1 MTTQPLTTEPVP
13 PTARAFTDRLRR
25 REAAV
30 GYWVVL
36 DAPVA
41 TERIARLGYDYVCVD
56 GQHGLVEYSGILR
69 ALTAVDAGGRSVGL
83 VRVGA
88 NDPFLI
94 GQALDAGA
102 AGVIVPL
109 VNSAEDAARAVSSAT
124 YPPQGT
130 RSYGPMRSGLRVG
143 PVPAEANAAIA
154 CLAMIETPEGL
165 EAVEEICA
173 VPGLTGVYVGPSDLC
188 LAVGGAFP
196 GDPAV
201 ADVFEAALE
210 RIRTAAAA
218 AGVAAGIHTPAGAD
232 AAKRLAEGF
241 TFATV
246 SSDLVH
252 LERAAADHL
261 SAARGER

>member
-1 MTTQPLTTEPVP
+1 MTTPDPNATR
-13 PTARAFTDRLRR
+13 PTARAFVDRLRR
-25 REAAV
+25 RDRAL

-36 DAPVA
+36 DSPVS

-56 GQHGLVEYSGILR
+56 AQHGLVEYAGILR
-69 ALTAVDAGGRSVGL
+69 GLTAIDAGGGSVGL

-88 NDPFLI
+88 NDPYHI

-109 VNSAEDAARAVSSAT
+109 VDSVDDAVAAVASAT
-124 YPPQGT
+124 YPPHGV
-130 RSYGPMRSGLRVG
+130 RSYGPMRSALRVG
-143 PVPAEANAAIA
+143 PLPAEANASVA
-154 CLAMIETPEGL
+154 CLAMIETAAGL
-165 EAVEEICA
+165 ANVERICT

-188 LAVGGAFP
+188 LAVGGAYP
-196 GDPAV
+196 GDPEV
-201 ADVFEAALE
+201 TDVFEAALA
-210 RIRTAAAA
+210 RIRRAAAD
-218 AGVAAGIHTPAGAD
+218 AGVAAGIHTAGGHD
-232 AAKRLAEGF
+232 AANRLAEGF

-261 SAARGER
+261 RAAGIGGPV